1 MIHKPGTKMIPSDIL
16 SRRPDYIKAPD
27 EHRLLLPL
35 HKVAIEFSDQ
45 SLIEEIKEAQS
56 NDTLGTKIRIPLKS
70 KLHPTNPKWS
80 LSDGLL
86 YYRNLIYIPPD
97 KQNKLRSKITR
108 LVHDSPAYGHPGIYR
123 TQAILQRSVWWPQM
137 SLFISKFIQGCA
149 LCQQMKINTHP
160 TVPPIQP
167 IKPLKEAQP
176 FQTITMDFITAL
188 PESKGFNSLMVVVD
202 HDVTKGVV
210 IIPCTKTI
218 DAIGTAKLYLDNVFR
233 RFGLPKVMISDR
245 GPQFASKVF
254 QELCSHLGVKSKLST
269 AFHPQTDGQTER
281 MNQEIEAYLRIY
293 CSNHPETWTDHI
305 PLMEFAH
312 NVNIHSAT
320 RASPFKLLYGF
331 DPITLPHD
339 LETKSSIPSVS
350 DRLKELSNQRKE
362 AQAALELSRNVM
374 IRFTTRKF
382 TPFTPGQKVW
392 LEATHLN
399 TPNRSSKIS
408 PKREGPFQIKNK
420 LSDLVYELK
429 LPHQWRIHPIFH
441 ASLLTPFKQTEEH
454 GPSFAQPPPDII
466 EGEEEYEIEAIL
478 AHRGKG
484 TRQQFLVKWLG
495 YPDSENEWKSTR
507 ELLQNARELLTAYK
521 STHHLS

>member
-1 MIHKPGTKMIPSDIL
+1 
-16 SRRPDYIKAPD
+16 
-27 EHRLLLPL
+27 
-35 HKVAIEFSDQ
+35 
-45 SLIEEIKEAQS
+45 
-56 NDTLGTKIRIPLKS
+56 
-70 KLHPTNPKWS
+70 
-80 LSDGLL
+80 
-86 YYRNLIYIPPD
+86 
-97 KQNKLRSKITR
+97 
-108 LVHDSPAYGHPGIYR
+108 
-123 TQAILQRSVWWPQM
+123 
-137 SLFISKFIQGCA
+137 
-149 LCQQMKINTHP
+149 
-160 TVPPIQP
+160 
-167 IKPLKEAQP
+167 
-176 FQTITMDFITAL
+176 
-188 PESKGFNSLMVVVD
+188 
-202 HDVTKGVV
+202 
-210 IIPCTKTI
+210 
-218 DAIGTAKLYLDNVFR
+218 
-233 RFGLPKVMISDR
+233 
-245 GPQFASKVF
+245 
-254 QELCSHLGVKSKLST
+254 
-269 AFHPQTDGQTER
+269 

-429 LPHQWRIHPIFH
+429 LPHQWRIHPVFH

-484 TRQQFLVKWLG
+484 ARQQFLVKWLG